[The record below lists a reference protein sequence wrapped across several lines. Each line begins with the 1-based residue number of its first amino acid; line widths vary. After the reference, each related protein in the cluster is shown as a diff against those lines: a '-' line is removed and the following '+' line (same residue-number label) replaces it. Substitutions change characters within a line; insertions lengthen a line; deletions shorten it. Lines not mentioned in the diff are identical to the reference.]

1 MAIGA
6 PSESPAITV
15 RELDRSGVV
24 PNVQTTTGAF
34 VGNFNWGPVK
44 QATLVSDESALAE
57 TFGSPDSSNTI
68 EFHSAAYFL
77 RYANTMQVVREVTAA
92 AANAHDSDAGYSP
105 IGDSPQTGHLH
116 TASGLAATA
125 TRSVKVHNR
134 DNWDDQISSRSAEN
148 HTFIAKWPGNLGNSL
163 KISMCSA
170 DSGTT
175 TTDFDGW
182 AYAGEF
188 DAAPTTSDFV
198 RNKTDKTIAG
208 SNVPENYGGDEMH
221 VVIIDEKGEFTGTK
235 GEVLERFPFV
245 SLASNAVNTD
255 GSTNFIKDVINNQS
269 EYVWM
274 AGFGT
279 ENKFSDLAGTPADSG
294 DSFLTTHRAH
304 HQTGAYAT
312 PMQRDI
318 SLTNGVNSGAL
329 TPTEYATGFDKFEDV
344 DTITVDFLIAP
355 GMSSRADQTTVVND
369 LVAIAGTTRK
379 DCVVTASP
387 ARTDIV
393 ASTTPVTNAVTTAD
407 TFTNSSYLIVDNNY
421 LKVYDKYHDEYIQI
435 PGSSSTA
442 GIMAASDFNNAPW
455 FSPAGPRRGQ
465 YVGITSLSYSPNK
478 TERDSLYKAGINPIS
493 NIPGQGVLLFGDK
506 TKLARPSAFDR
517 INVRRLF
524 LAIERAISIAARNVM
539 FEFNDEFTR
548 AEFVNVIEPFL
559 REIQGRRGIT
569 DFRVVCD
576 STNNTAAVID
586 RNEFKANIF
595 IKPARSINYVTL
607 NFVAVRTGVD
617 FEEVVGTV

>member
-1 MAIGA
+1 MAIGT
-6 PSESPAITV
+6 PSESPAIV
-15 RELDRSGVV
+15 VKELDRSGVV

-34 VGNFNWGPVK
+34 VGNFNWGPVQ
-44 QATLVSDESALAE
+44 QATLVSNESALTE

-77 RYANTMQVVREVTAA
+77 RYANTMQVVREVTSAA
-92 AANAHDSDAGYSP
+92 KNSYDADANA
-105 IGDSPQTGHLH
+105 TVL
-116 TASGLAATA
+116 
-125 TRSVKVHNR
+125 VKNR
-134 DNWDDQISSRSAEN
+134 DNWDDQIAARDSDKHS
-148 HTFIAKWPGNLGNSL
+148 FLAKWPGNLGNSL
-163 KISMCSA
+163 KVSILPA
-170 DSGTT
+170 DSGDATT
-175 TTDFDGW
+175 IFDTW
-182 AYAGEF
+182 TYKSSF
-188 DAAPTTSDFV
+188 DAAPTTSTHASA
-198 RNKTDKTIAG
+198 RTAT
-208 SNVPENYGGDEMH
+208 SDEAH
-221 VVIIDEKGEFTGTK
+221 VAIVDEDGLFTGTK
-235 GEVLERFPFV
+235 GEVLETFPFV
-245 SLASNAVNTD
+245 SLAYGAQNAD
-255 GSTNFIKDVINNQS
+255 GSTNYIKDVINNSS

-274 AGFGT
+274 AGFGDA
-279 ENKFSDLAGTPADSG
+279 NKFSPSAGTTADSG
-294 DSFLTTHRAH
+294 DSFL
-304 HQTGAYAT
+304 QLTGSPAAVN
-312 PMQRDI
+312 I
-318 SLTNGVNSGAL
+318 SLVNGINSGAL
-329 TPTEYATGFDKFEDV
+329 TPTEFATGFDKFEDP

-355 GMSSRADQTTVVND
+355 GMSSRTDQTTVVND
-369 LVAIAGTTRK
+369 LVSIAQTTRK

-393 ASTTPVTNAVTTAD
+393 ASTTPVTNAITTAN

-421 LKVYDKYHDEYIQI
+421 LKVYDKYTDQYIQI
-435 PGSSSTA
+435 PGNSSTA
-442 GIMAASDFNNAPW
+442 GIMAASDFNTAPW

-478 TERDSLYKAGINPIS
+478 SERDSLYKAGLNPIA

-548 AEFVNVIEPFL
+548 AEFQNVVEPFL

-576 STNNTAAVID
+576 TTNNTAAVID
-586 RNEFKANIF
+586 RNEFKADIF

-607 NFVAVRTGVD
+607 TFVAVRTGVD

>member
-1 MAIGA
+1 MAIGT
-6 PSESPAITV
+6 PSESPAIVV

-34 VGNFNWGPVK
+34 VGNFNWGPVQ
-44 QATLVSDESALAE
+44 QATLVSNESALTE

-77 RYANTMQVVREVTAA
+77 RYANTMQVVREVTSAA
-92 AANAHDSDAGYSP
+92 KNSYDADANA
-105 IGDSPQTGHLH
+105 TVL
-116 TASGLAATA
+116 
-125 TRSVKVHNR
+125 VKNR
-134 DNWDDQISSRSAEN
+134 DNWDDQIAARDSDK
-148 HTFIAKWPGNLGNSL
+148 HTFIAKYPGNLGNSIKVSVL
-163 KISMCSA
+163 PA
-170 DSGTT
+170 DSGDASTI
-175 TTDFDGW
+175 FDAW
-182 AYAGEF
+182 TYASSF
-188 DAAPTTSDFV
+188 DAAPTTSTHAAD
-198 RNKTDKTIAG
+198 RTAT
-208 SNVPENYGGDEMH
+208 SDEAH
-221 VVIIDEKGEFTGTK
+221 VAVIDEDGLFGGTK
-235 GEVLERFPFV
+235 GAVLETFPFV
-245 SLASNAVNTD
+245 SLALGALNAD
-255 GSTNFIKDVINNQS
+255 GSTNYIKDVVNNSS

-274 AGFGT
+274 AGFGDAL
-279 ENKFSDLAGTPADSG
+279 KFSDTAGTTADSG
-294 DSFLTTHRAH
+294 DSYL
-304 HQTGAYAT
+304 QTNGAPT
-312 PMQRDI
+312 NVDI
-318 SLTNGVNSGAL
+318 SLKNGINSGVL
-329 TPTEYATGFDKFEDV
+329 TPTEYATGFDKYEDV
-344 DTITVDFLIAP
+344 DTIQVDFLIAP
-355 GMSSRADQTTVVND
+355 GMTTRTDQTTVVND
-369 LVAIAGTTRK
+369 LVTIAQTTRK

-387 ARTDIV
+387 ARADVV
-393 ASTTPVTNAVTTAD
+393 ASTTPVTNAVATAN

-421 LKVYDKYHDEYIQI
+421 LKVYDKYTDQYIQI
-435 PGSSSTA
+435 PASSSTA
-442 GIMAASDFNNAPW
+442 GIMAASDFNTAPW

-478 TERDSLYKAGINPIS
+478 AERDTLYKAGLNPIA

-524 LAIERAISIAARNVM
+524 LAIERAIAIAARNVM

-548 AEFVNVIEPFL
+548 AEFTNVIEPFL